1 MLSALSGFG
10 VAVYKHSIDSDIK
23 GDTSGDFKKYLV
35 AHLKAERDESPTI
48 DEDQIAEDAERL
60 YSAGK
65 HFSLNLLSHVITG
78 NDMDVT
84 WGPT

>member
-1 MLSALSGFG
+1 M
-10 VAVYKHSIDSDIK
+10 YKHSIDADIK

-35 AHLKAERDESPTI
+35 AHLEAVRDESSTV

-65 HFSLNLLSHVITG
+65 HFL
-78 NDMDVT
+78 
-84 WGPT
+84 